1 VNNRLALFLNRA
13 NYIHIVLNQFS
24 LGKTEE
30 TKPVCKELQSQVFSL
45 MLFRPSLVNVHK
57 EIGTIEKSQDNRF
70 LTAAFREKQ
79 C

>member
-1 VNNRLALFLNRA
+1 MHQYTKFTRTIVFLFFFSRA
-13 NYIHIVLNQFS
+13 NYIHSVLNQFS

-57 EIGTIEKSQDNRF
+57 EIGTIKKVRIIDF
-70 LTAAFREKQ
+70 
-79 C
+79 